1 MRTFLPILLLLGL
14 CFSLVPLGA
23 QDIHFSQWYRS
34 PQNLNPALTGVFKGD
49 YRFSG
54 IFRSQWSSIPV
65 PYQTFTA
72 NLDMKL
78 PFKLGKRGFI
88 AAGGLMN
95 VDKAGDSEMRA
106 IEIGVGGSVG
116 YFLTDG
122 FALSAGA
129 SASYLNRQFN
139 FDQLTFNEQFD
150 GEIFNPANPT
160 GESDLNNTQN
170 QLRIGGGLNAHL
182 RIKDRRT
189 QVNLGAGLHNI
200 NQPDVRFGPTAAPL
214 SMRSSFYLQGAV
226 EILPMLDLAFGQ
238 LYQVQGP
245 YRENVSGGTIRY
257 YLNPAKTNELMLGLG
272 TYTRWGDAVIPTLE
286 VRYQGWEAALTYD
299 INTSALQAATNRRGG
314 PEISLT
320 YILAR
325 VAPPPVFKACPIF

>member
-1 MRTFLPILLLLGL
+1 MRTIRPIFLLLGL
-14 CFSLVPLGA
+14 CLGLASLHA

-34 PQNLNPALTGVFKGD
+34 PQNLNPALSGVFKGD

-78 PFKLGKRGFI
+78 PVRLGKNGFL

-106 IEIGVGGSVG
+106 IEVGASGSAG

-122 FALSAGA
+122 FAVSVGA
-129 SASYLNRQFN
+129 SVGYLNRQFN

-150 GEIFNPANPT
+150 GEIFNASNPT
-160 GESDLNNTQN
+160 GETDLNNTQN

-189 QVNLGAGLHNI
+189 QVNLGAGFHNI
-200 NQPDVRFGPTAAPL
+200 NQPDVRFGPTPAVL
-214 SMRSSFYLQGAV
+214 SMRNSYYLQGAV
-226 EILPMLDLAFGQ
+226 EILPMLDIAFGQ
-238 LYQVQGP
+238 VYQTQGP
-245 YRENVSGGTIRY
+245 YQENVSGGTIRY
-257 YLNPAKTNELMLGLG
+257 YLNPTKTNELMLGLG
-272 TYTRWGDAVIPTLE
+272 TYARWGDALIPTLE

-299 INTSALQAATNRRGG
+299 INTSDLQAATNRRGG

-325 VAPPPVFKACPIF
+325 VEPPPVFKACPIF